1 MITYICGSMIKYSQ
15 FPDAFLKEL
24 NNLMEEGD
32 DILLGDNDFDHRV
45 YGRFTNKQYKN
56 VSVMKEGPVRKRWR
70 FVRMESML
78 NSFVSMSKKCDRMIA
93 VWDGESPDAFV
104 NILLILALHKKCRM
118 YYLPSGKCVEISSV
132 EDIIPYVPERQRWTK
147 EDIEGVLRTC
157 CFGDQMIAYLLENF
171 KFPSAAES
179 FVTEIIGRAP
189 IAIKKKRELMENLLK
204 KNNLN
209 YEAITKV
216 SELIRTNADIEL
228 VKQTIKDTYDLFG
241 PNLSNYISAI
251 HRAENAMKN
260 SMYYLFSEWYDLD
273 VYFEKSYPIGMFDS
287 FKKTMECIKREER
300 FERDGVEEDE
310 DKDEDNLNEGWY
322 RIEAWYSDV
331 FDKEYEHTY
340 NFYVYKDEVCWFEEL
355 HSETMDYGV
364 KSYSPVNNDFFG
376 DISDLELSTPFKCGD
391 IVRVD
396 CRPFGP
402 PFNALV
408 VEGRHQYDGCFPQV
422 LFNVPYT
429 DNWALT
435 SLKYKRFYKD
445 AEETHY
451 CPHLSPLYRLR
462 SAKPEELTEADEI
475 LIRISKNLGGDENKG
490 SAFWNAWRHGASEG
504 LSADELM
511 KTWESVKN
519 QNA

>member
-15 FPDAFLKEL
+15 FPDEFLKEL
-24 NNLMEEGD
+24 NFLMFAGD
-32 DILLGDNDFDHRV
+32 EILLGDTDFDHRV

-56 VSVMKEGPVRKRWR
+56 VSVMKEEPVRKRR
-70 FVRMESML
+70 HFVRMESML

-118 YYLPSGKCVEISSV
+118 YFLPLDKCVEISSV
-132 EDIIPYVPERQRWTK
+132 EDIIPYVPERQWWTK
-147 EDIEGVLRTC
+147 DDIEEVLRTC
-157 CFGDQMIAYLLENF
+157 CFEDQMVTYLLENL
-171 KFPSAAES
+171 KSPSAAEY

-189 IAIKKKRELMENLLK
+189 IPIKKKRELMENLLK

-209 YEAITKV
+209 FETFTKV
-216 SELIRTNADIEL
+216 SELIRTDADIEL
-228 VKQTIKDTYDLFG
+228 VNQTIKDTYDLFG

-273 VYFEKSYPIGMFDS
+273 VYFEKSYPIGLFDS
-287 FKKTMECIKREER
+287 FKKTMECIKREEWY
-300 FERDGVEEDE
+300 ERVGAEEDE
-310 DKDEDNLNEGWY
+310 DEDNLNEDWY

-355 HSETMDYGV
+355 HPETMDYGV
-364 KSYSPVNNDFFG
+364 KSYIPVNNDFFG

-391 IVRVD
+391 IVRID

-408 VEGRHQYDGCFPQV
+408 IEGRHQYDGCFPQV
-422 LFNVPYT
+422 LFNIPYT

-445 AEETHY
+445 AEVTHY

-462 SAKPEELTEADEI
+462 SAKPEELNKTDD
-475 LIRISKNLGGDENKG
+475 LLLKIRRELKGDENKG
-490 SAFWNAWRHGASEG
+490 STFWGAWQHGASED
-504 LSADELM
+504 LSADEVL
-511 KTWESVKN
+511 KTWESVKKLRIT
-519 QNA
+519 

>member
-15 FPDAFLKEL
+15 FPDEFLKEL
-24 NNLMEEGD
+24 NMLMEEGD
-32 DILLGDNDFDHRV
+32 EILLGDNDFDHRV

-56 VSVMKEGPVRKRWR
+56 VSVMKEGPVQKRWR

-118 YYLPSGKCVEISSV
+118 YYLPSGKCIEISSI
-132 EDIIPYVPERQRWTK
+132 EDMIPYVPERQGWTK
-147 EDIEGVLRTC
+147 DDIEEVLRIC
-157 CFGDQMIAYLLENF
+157 GFEDQMITYMLENINA
-171 KFPSAAES
+171 PSSES

-189 IAIKKKRELMENLLK
+189 ISINKKRELMDNLLK

-209 YEAITKV
+209 FEAFTKV
-216 SELIRTNADIEL
+216 SELIRTNTDIEL

-251 HRAENAMKN
+251 HMAEYAMKN
-260 SMYYLFSEWYDLD
+260 SMYYLFSEWYDMD
-273 VYFEKSYPIGMFDS
+273 VYIEKSYPIGMFDS
-287 FKKTMECIKREER
+287 FKNAMECIDREER
-300 FERDGVEEDE
+300 LERDCVEEDE
-310 DKDEDNLNEGWY
+310 YEDNLNEGWY
-322 RIEAWYSDV
+322 RIEAWYCDV

-355 HSETMDYGV
+355 HPETMDYGV
-364 KSYSPVNNDFFG
+364 KYYRPVNHNFFG
-376 DISDLELSTPFKCGD
+376 DISDLDFSTPFKCGD
-391 IVRVD
+391 IVRID

-408 VEGRHQYDGCFPQV
+408 IEGRHQYDGCFPQV
-422 LFNVPYT
+422 LFNIPYT

-451 CPHLSPLYRLR
+451 CPPLSPLYRLR
-462 SAKPEELTEADEI
+462 SAKSEELSKEEEI
-475 LIRISKNLGGDENKG
+475 LVKISKELEGDEDKG
-490 SAFWNAWRHGASEG
+490 SAFWDAWRHGAIEG
-504 LSADELM
+504 LSAEEVM

-519 QNA
+519 SAEE